1 MSLNRR
7 FVSLAA
13 VAAAGALAL
22 SACAAN
28 ETQSQPAAQ
37 GGNGGEQLS
46 GQLKGQGSSAQK
58 VAQDTW
64 IKNFQTANPG
74 VTINYSPDGS
84 GAGRD
89 GFKGGG
95 VDFAGSDRAFKP
107 EENTAGAF
115 GKCEASSKALD
126 IPVYVSPIA
135 ISFNVEGVQDL
146 NLDAA
151 TTAGIFK
158 GTIAKWNDPAIV
170 ALNPGVQLPD
180 AAIVPVHR
188 SDNSGT
194 TENFTDWLNKAAG
207 DVWTDKASGDW
218 PASLKGEAAKGT
230 AGVVAAVKNGKNTIG
245 YVDESQARDLNN
257 AKIGAD
263 GNFSEP
269 SAQAAGEALAASPVE
284 SGRDANDLAI
294 KIDRKAAGY
303 PVYMVSYA
311 LVCQDYK
318 DDKTAQLVKSY
329 IGSITSSE
337 GQQAAAQA
345 AGAAP
350 LPEKLSGQ
358 VKTAVDS
365 IK

>member
-28 ETQSQPAAQ
+28 EPQTQP
-37 GGNGGEQLS
+37 GGNTGGDQLS

-64 IKNFQTANPG
+64 IKEFQTKNGG

-89 GFKGGG
+89 GFKNGA
-95 VDFAGSDRAFKP
+95 VDFAGSDRAYKP
-107 EENTAGAF
+107 EENEAGKFA
-115 GKCEASSKALD
+115 KCESASKALN

-135 ISFNVEGVQDL
+135 VSFNVEGVKEL
-146 NLDAA
+146 NLDAK
-151 TTAGIFK
+151 TTAAIFK
-158 GTIAKWNDPAIV
+158 GDIKKWNDPKIK
-170 ALNPGVQLPD
+170 ALNANAQLPD
-180 AAIVPVHR
+180 ADITAVHR

-194 TENFTDWLNKAAG
+194 TENFTDWLNKAAA
-207 DVWTDKASGDW
+207 DVWTEKASGDW
-218 PASLKGEAAKGT
+218 PAALKGEAAKGT

-245 YVDESQARDLNN
+245 YIDESQARELTN
-257 AKIGAD
+257 AKIGE
-263 GNFSEP
+263 GSNFSAP
-269 SAQAAGEALAASPVE
+269 SAEAAGKALEASPIE
-284 SGRDANDLAI
+284 TGRDANDLAI
-294 KIDRKAAGY
+294 KVDRKAAGY

-311 LVCQDYK
+311 LVCADYK
-318 DDKTAQLVKSY
+318 DDKTAKLVKAYVSHM
-329 IGSITSSE
+329 GSSE
-337 GQQAAAQA
+337 GQQSAAKS

-350 LPEKLSGQ
+350 LPTKLAAQ
-358 VKTAVDS
+358 VKTAAEA